1 MSLRP
6 LLDPKSPSLPKK
18 NTKKLWERYQNNKVP
33 FTSIL
38 KQKLRFWKKKKTW
51 PFRRLWPQRLLT
63 ALRPPSCFYS
73 YLQHRCSKQFLI
85 YKPADRLIPV
95 TQTNFKE
102 IYKLQAG
109 TMASSL
115 EQLKKFT
122 TVVADTGD
130 FECKRGRWFFEGFA
144 VCLE

>member
-1 MSLRP
+1 M
-6 LLDPKSPSLPKK
+6 
-18 NTKKLWERYQNNKVP
+18 N
-33 FTSIL
+33 
-38 KQKLRFWKKKKTW
+38 
-51 PFRRLWPQRLLT
+51 
-63 ALRPPSCFYS
+63 
-73 YLQHRCSKQFLI
+73 
-85 YKPADRLIPV
+85 ADHLIPV

-130 FECKRGRWFFEGFA
+130 FECKRER
-144 VCLE
+144 

>member
-1 MSLRP
+1 MP
-6 LLDPKSPSLPKK
+6 IHDIP
-18 NTKKLWERYQNNKVP
+18 T
-33 FTSIL
+33 
-38 KQKLRFWKKKKTW
+38 
-51 PFRRLWPQRLLT
+51 
-63 ALRPPSCFYS
+63 
-73 YLQHRCSKQFLI
+73 FLN

-130 FECKRGRWFFEGFA
+130 FECKRER
-144 VCLE
+144 